1 MSIIANTIA
10 ERIAFEIFGVSVAWY
25 GIIIVTGVI
34 VALLV
39 GVLLC
44 KKRGLSTDT
53 PFELL
58 VWCFPLAIIGA
69 RAYFCIFSG
78 ETYSFM
84 EFIAIWNGGMA
95 IYGGL
100 IGGIIGIILYCV
112 IRKKNFLQTLDL
124 IAPCLI
130 IAQSIGRWGN
140 FVNQEV
146 YGLQITDPSFQWFPF
161 GVYIEA
167 LGEWHYATFFYE
179 SMLTLAGFFLLYFL
193 FRKHLQ
199 KGVVLSAYL
208 IYYGTVRFF
217 LELLR
222 APSEILFIGDSG
234 IPVSCV
240 VSAVMV
246 LVGVGYIVYLAINN
260 KKTGQK
266 FQVEKTQPRKG

>member
-1 MSIIANTIA
+1 MD
-10 ERIAFEIFGVSVAWY
+10 RIAFELFGISVSWY
-25 GIIIVTGVI
+25 GIIIVTGVL

-39 GVLLC
+39 AVWLC
-44 KKRGLSTDT
+44 KQRKISTDT

-69 RAYFCIFSG
+69 RTYFCIFSG
-78 ETYSFM
+78 QSYNFI
-84 EFIAIWNGGMA
+84 EFISIWHGGMA
-95 IYGGL
+95 IYGGIIGGL
-100 IGGIIGIILYCV
+100 IGLILYAV
-112 IRKKNFLQTLDL
+112 IRKKNFLTTLDL
-124 IAPCLI
+124 VAPCLI
-130 IAQSIGRWGN
+130 IAQAIGRWGN

-146 YGLQITDPSFQWFPF
+146 YGLQITDPSWQWFPF

-179 SMLTLAGFFLLYFL
+179 SILNLIGFVILLL
-193 FRKHLQ
+193 IFRKGF
-199 KGVVLSAYL
+199 KAGVVTAWYL

-217 LELLR
+217 LEMLR

-246 LVGVGYIVYLAINN
+246 LVGTGFLIYLAIKN
-260 KKTGQK
+260 KKEKPKINLAQK
-266 FQVEKTQPRKG
+266 MKS

>member
-1 MSIIANTIA
+1 MMN
-10 ERIAFEIFGVSVAWY
+10 RIAFEIFGIPVAWY
-25 GIIIVTGVI
+25 GIIIVTGVL

-39 GVLLC
+39 AVWLC
-44 KKRGLSTDT
+44 KIRKISTDT

-69 RAYFCIFSG
+69 RTYFCIFSG
-78 ETYSFM
+78 QTYTFM
-84 EFIAIWNGGMA
+84 EFISIWNGGMA

-112 IRKKNFLQTLDL
+112 IRKKNFMATLDL

-130 IAQSIGRWGN
+130 IAQAIGRWGN

-146 YGLQITDPSFQWFPF
+146 YGIQITDQSWQWFPF

-179 SMLTLAGFFLLYFL
+179 SMLNIIGFILLFLL

-199 KGVVLSAYL
+199 TGVVVSSYL
-208 IYYGTVRFF
+208 IFYGTIRFF
-217 LELLR
+217 LEMLR
-222 APSEILFIGDSG
+222 APSEILFIGNSG

-246 LVGVGYIVYLAINN
+246 LIGIGYLVYLAINN

-266 FQVEKTQPRKG
+266 FRVEQHKG